1 MTPSSPSMWR
11 SIISVAS
18 VEASRCRAFA
28 RFINSFS
35 KSGEMSWTMI
45 VTFSGLLERDMRKR
59 LYIKTIEMTN
69 WMRGKSH
76 FCACA
81 NIWVR
86 PDYA

>member
-1 MTPSSPSMWR
+1 MPPSSPSTWR

-28 RFINSFS
+28 RFINSCS

-45 VTFSGLLERDMRKR
+45 VTFSGLLERDMTKN

-69 WMRGKSH
+69 WMCGKLL
-76 FCACA
+76 FL
-81 NIWVR
+81 R
-86 PDYA
+86 LREYLG